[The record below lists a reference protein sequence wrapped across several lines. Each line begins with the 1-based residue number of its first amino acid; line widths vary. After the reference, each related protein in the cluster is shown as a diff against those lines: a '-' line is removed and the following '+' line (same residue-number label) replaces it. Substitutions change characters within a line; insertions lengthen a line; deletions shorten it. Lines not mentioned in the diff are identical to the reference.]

1 MKVVFSNNR
10 VIDSLRKYDNHT
22 ITSIS
27 NCGEYIRV
35 ELEFNSPSKKSK
47 TNTIVKIYCD
57 NYFDLEKSNKEQED
71 EHPKYL

>member
-10 VIDSLRKYDNHT
+10 VIDTLRRYDNHI

-35 ELEFNSPSKKSK
+35 ELEFNSSSKKSK

-57 NYFDLEKSNKEQED
+57 NYLELEKAQD
-71 EHPKYL
+71 EHK

>member
-10 VIDSLRKYDNHT
+10 VIDTLRRYDNHI

-35 ELEFNSPSKKSK
+35 ELEFNSQSKKSK

-57 NYFDLEKSNKEQED
+57 NYFELENSKD
-71 EHPKYL
+71 EHK

>member
-10 VIDSLRKYDNHT
+10 VIDTLRRYDNHI

-35 ELEFNSPSKKSK
+35 ELEFNSQSKKSK
-47 TNTIVKIYCD
+47 TTTTVNIYCD
-57 NYFDLEKSNKEQED
+57 NYFDLEKSKNE
-71 EHPKYL
+71 PKHYL